1 MFRINAV
8 ATSIPVSG
16 AAGEASP
23 ARSIGG
29 ASTAAYQEIPGL
41 EGLAPRGQTGIGAPS
56 AVRSGARDLL
66 INSIQEAIGKLREP
80 QAEAA
85 EAARPSPRMAAAVPT
100 PSELTQIQKEILR
113 LSTDVQVSR
122 RALVAQTRGVEALE
136 SQIRSIETAL
146 QKIESAPPSLPA
158 TVPER
163 APVDLSALR
172 RRRGELE
179 KDIRDCKAQARAIG
193 ERLPKARE
201 DAAIRA
207 EYRGSRKE
215 AVAQSWL
222 LAGVPRA
229 SSGRRGGATDREALA
244 RMKRFFAHARDT
256 GSASQAL
263 AGARRNE
270 TGGTGRGDFERL
282 MEALS
287 GDVQAR
293 DAVAF
298 GAARWLTMKTDAARG
313 SSFWS
318 VRAQSSAWRIVQGAV
333 LVSAGGQ
340 TGSAFAAL
348 LIIPENRLVVD
359 RALEHKAQEF
369 LQLLKPPAESPEDL
383 AELQAAWETRARS
396 QRQSLDAINAQLRQG
411 ASVPAVDPGSR
422 VEDRRALL
430 LAERE
435 RVVTSMA
442 GQADSYARALSEHAA
457 RAELLEQARAR
468 LEQARADMAGDRG
481 AHQRWSAGNAEARLL
496 AARAQKGRQ
505 DEVWKDVLPALG
517 QAFSP
522 EALKRTLERH
532 LELSDEALQGRLDPQ
547 RTRATTYAS
556 RLDLL
561 VAVADVLRSEPGE
574 GDRPVDAERIVA
586 HGRQVGHGL
595 RLMHSGPPLA
605 AVSHATS
612 FRLDEDGRIAHMF
625 PWISPS
631 QRRS

>member
-1 MFRINAV
+1 MFRANAV

-16 AAGEASP
+16 DAGEAPP

-179 KDIRDCKAQARAIG
+179 KDIRDCKAQARSIG

-229 SSGRRGGATDREALA
+229 SSGRRGGATEREALA
-244 RMKRFFAHARDT
+244 RMKRFFAHARDA
-256 GSASQAL
+256 GSASQAP
-263 AGARRNE
+263 AGATRNE
-270 TGGTGRGDFERL
+270 TGGAGRGDFERL

-298 GAARWLTMKTDAARG
+298 GAARWLTMKTDAAQG
-313 SSFWS
+313 SSFWQ
-318 VRAQSSAWRIVQGAV
+318 VGASSPAWRIVQGSV
-333 LVSAGGQ
+333 LLSAGGR

-348 LIIPENRLVVD
+348 LTIPENARVVD

-442 GQADSYARALSEHAA
+442 GQADSYARALSEHTA
-457 RAELLEQARAR
+457 RAELLAQARAR
-468 LEQARADMAGDRG
+468 LEQAREERADEHG